1 MPQLNLNDTLWEIAL
16 LFILFLIGAV
26 KNGTGLYYSLC
37 LYIKG
42 LKVNA
47 IITGCGGRTK
57 KAYYSTKRALA
68 KYSLNDKEQTGKM
81 LCPYD
86 DVLKPGEKREII
98 INKKCPSVFALTQEH
113 IKGYLIKKG
122 ILTGLFM
129 LLLILHIV
137 FTVNFIPDDTLPMW
151 N

>member
-47 IITGCGGRTK
+47 
-57 KAYYSTKRALA
+57 YSTKRALA

-98 INKKCPSVFALTQEH
+98 INKKCPGVFALTQEH